1 MGNPQKPRILIA
13 TNNED
18 YTVSSFPSAILVL
31 AHVFSSSL
39 SSLQVSTDL
48 DRYIRAYEFVAD
60 VLSAWEL

>member
-1 MGNPQKPRILIA
+1 M
-13 TNNED
+13 
-18 YTVSSFPSAILVL
+18 LVL

-39 SSLQVSTDL
+39 SFLQVSTDL